1 MLSLL
6 EDQVQNQAAL
16 SESEVFG
23 RAILDS
29 VAAEIAVLD
38 PRGTITAVNQPWRSF
53 ALENSIV
60 PGEAVAHTGVGENY
74 LALCSST
81 GPAADEAASAR
92 EGIQAVLDGRLP
104 NFSLEYSCHSPQ
116 QERWFGMNVTPLVQD
131 GQGAV
136 VSHVNIT
143 ARKQAEA
150 ALLQRN
156 DELTRFNRV
165 AVDREIDMIGL
176 KRKVNA
182 LSRQL
187 GQAEPFNLY
196 FAAPSD
202 AASPFPAEPEGA

>member
-1 MLSLL
+1 
-6 EDQVQNQAAL
+6 
-16 SESEVFG
+16 
-23 RAILDS
+23 
-29 VAAEIAVLD
+29 
-38 PRGTITAVNQPWRSF
+38 
-53 ALENSIV
+53 
-60 PGEAVAHTGVGENY
+60 
-74 LALCSST
+74 
-81 GPAADEAASAR
+81 
-92 EGIQAVLDGRLP
+92 
-104 NFSLEYSCHSPQ
+104 
-116 QERWFGMNVTPLVQD
+116 MNVTPLVQD

-202 AASPFPAEPEGA
+202 AASTFPAEPEGA